1 MINKTKNKYFVF
13 LDKQIP
19 YEGYQISLIDY
30 GSVLHKKHNMKYG
43 GVRKQFL
50 SHPEEW
56 LFKEL
61 FYSIIN
67 IIFGDTKL
75 INDCINKKIILPYE
89 RNENFH
95 IEAIRLILIN
105 YHEFYKNIKDKYIN
119 KFPKGEELL
128 NLFYNKI
135 TNKNINQINQLINQD
150 KNKKYFKQIID
161 RIIIEFKVLY
171 PKEYSKYFK
180 WCSYYECIL
189 PKNIMQEIILINNT
203 KDLIYYFINKLV

>member
-1 MINKTKNKYFVF
+1 MINKTKKKYFIF

-75 INDCINKKIILPYE
+75 INDCINKKIIS
-89 RNENFH
+89 R
-95 IEAIRLILIN
+95 
-105 YHEFYKNIKDKYIN
+105 D
-119 KFPKGEELL
+119 
-128 NLFYNKI
+128 
-135 TNKNINQINQLINQD
+135 
-150 KNKKYFKQIID
+150 
-161 RIIIEFKVLY
+161 
-171 PKEYSKYFK
+171 
-180 WCSYYECIL
+180 
-189 PKNIMQEIILINNT
+189 
-203 KDLIYYFINKLV
+203 